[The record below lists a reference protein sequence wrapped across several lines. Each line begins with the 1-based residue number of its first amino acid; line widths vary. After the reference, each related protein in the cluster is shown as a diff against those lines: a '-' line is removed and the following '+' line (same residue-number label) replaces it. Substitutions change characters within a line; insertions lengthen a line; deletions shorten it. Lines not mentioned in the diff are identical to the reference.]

1 MKYLLFLN
9 FIVPFVLVLV
19 AWILKNHPVS
29 SASIKQGLNSVK
41 SGYSTPLSRKS
52 YAHWDYA
59 QSIAPDIFRYFG
71 RTLFLLEGI
80 WCLLSLFFSVKV
92 ERSVAFGTFLGFG
105 VMIAAF
111 LKTERSIRD
120 KFEKKPPEE

>member
-1 MKYLLFLN
+1 MKYLLILN
-9 FIVPFVLVLV
+9 FIVPFVMVLV
-19 AWILKNHPVS
+19 AWILKKNPVS

-41 SGYSTPLSRKS
+41 NGYSTPLARKS

-59 QSIAPDIFRYFG
+59 QSIAPNIFRYFG
-71 RTLFLLEGI
+71 RGLFVLEGI

-92 ERSVAFGTFLGFG
+92 ERSISFGVLMGFG
-105 VMIAAF
+105 IMIAAF
-111 LKTERSIRD
+111 LKTESMIRD

>member
-1 MKYLLFLN
+1 MNYLLLLN
-9 FIVPFVLVLV
+9 FIVPFVMVFV
-19 AWILKNHPVS
+19 AWILKKHPVS

-59 QSIAPDIFRYFG
+59 QSIAPDIFRDFG
-71 RTLFLLEGI
+71 RRLFLLEGI
-80 WCLLSLFFSVKV
+80 WCLLSLVFSVKI
-92 ERSVAFGTFLGFG
+92 ERSIVFGMFLGFG
-105 VMIAAF
+105 IMIAAF

-120 KFEKKPPEE
+120 KFEKKPPE

>member
-1 MKYLLFLN
+1 MKYLLFFN
-9 FIVPFVLVLV
+9 FIVPFVMLLV
-19 AWILKNHPVS
+19 AWVLKKNPVS

-71 RTLFLLEGI
+71 RSLFLLEGI
-80 WCLLSLFFSVKV
+80 WCLLSLFFSLKV
-92 ERSVAFGTFLGFG
+92 ERSIVFGMFFGFG

-111 LKTERSIRD
+111 YKTECSIRD
-120 KFEKKPPEE
+120 KFEKKPPE

>member
-9 FIVPFVLVLV
+9 FIVPFVMLLV
-19 AWILKNHPVS
+19 AWILKKNPVS
-29 SASIKQGLNSVK
+29 SASIKQGLSSVK

-71 RTLFLLEGI
+71 RSLFLLEGI
-80 WCLLSLFFSVKV
+80 WCLLSLFFSLKV
-92 ERSVAFGTFLGFG
+92 ERSIAFGMFLGFG

-111 LKTERSIRD
+111 YKTECSIRD
-120 KFEKKPPEE
+120 KFEKKPPE

>member
-9 FIVPFVLVLV
+9 FIVPLVMLLV
-19 AWILKNHPVS
+19 AWILKKYPVS

-59 QSIAPDIFRYFG
+59 QSIAPGIFKYFG
-71 RTLFLLEGI
+71 RALFLLEGI
-80 WCLLSLFFSVKV
+80 WCLLSLLFSLKV
-92 ERSVAFGTFLGFG
+92 ERSIAFGMFLGFG

-111 LKTERSIRD
+111 VKTEHSIKN
-120 KFEKKPPEE
+120 KFKKKP